1 MDYYDLLADWD
12 STYQQD
18 EPHDD
23 EQHAQAAVEQPH
35 PLSHDSLIAPAAE
48 AGAPGDDD
56 LFIFTEREWAHLRFL
71 RELVQSG
78 RLSEWDLAP
87 ADRSV
92 A

>member
-18 EPHDD
+18 E
-23 EQHAQAAVEQPH
+23 QQAQQAAEVTH
-35 PLSHDSLIAPAAE
+35 PLPHDSLVAPATDAS
-48 AGAPGDDD
+48 APSDDD
-56 LFIFTEREWAHLRFL
+56 LFAFTEREWAHLRFL

-87 ADRSV
+87 ADPSV

>member
-18 EPHDD
+18 EQQTQP
-23 EQHAQAAVEQPH
+23 AAEQPH
-35 PLSHDSLIAPAAE
+35 PLSHDSLIAPAVE
-48 AGAPGDDD
+48 AGVPDDDD
-56 LFIFTEREWAHLRFL
+56 LFIFSEREWAHLRFL

>member
-18 EPHDD
+18 ERNA
-23 EQHAQAAVEQPH
+23 EQQAEETH

-87 ADRSV
+87 AGRPAV
-92 A
+92 